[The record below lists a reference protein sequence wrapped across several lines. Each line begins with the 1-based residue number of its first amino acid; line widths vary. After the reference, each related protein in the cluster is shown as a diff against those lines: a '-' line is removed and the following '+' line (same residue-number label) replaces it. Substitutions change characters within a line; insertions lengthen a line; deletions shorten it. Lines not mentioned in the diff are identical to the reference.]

1 VDYQGTGRRKTSVA
15 RVRLLPGQGQVI
27 INGKP
32 VEEYFPSPMV
42 RANVALPLRLTH
54 VADRYDAVVRVE
66 GGGLSSQAGAIRHG
80 IARAL
85 LDVDETFRPILK
97 KAGLV
102 ESRRNGTWM
111 FYSLSRKRRTDYDQ
125 VQLALLRNWLNDDR
139 LIEADRTRLA
149 KVLKIDPHELCKA

>member
-1 VDYQGTGRRKTSVA
+1 MLEEHELCVCQIIA
-15 RVRLLPGQGQVI
+15 VI
-27 INGKP
+27 
-32 VEEYFPSPMV
+32 
-42 RANVALPLRLTH
+42 
-54 VADRYDAVVRVE
+54 
-66 GGGLSSQAGAIRHG
+66 GLKQPTISKHLS
-80 IARAL
+80 
-85 LDVDETFRPILK
+85 ILK